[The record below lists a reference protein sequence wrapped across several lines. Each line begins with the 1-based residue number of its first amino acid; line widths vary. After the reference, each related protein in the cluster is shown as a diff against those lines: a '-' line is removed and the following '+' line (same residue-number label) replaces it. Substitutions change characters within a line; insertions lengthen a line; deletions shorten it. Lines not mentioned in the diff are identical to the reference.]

1 MRNFKTT
8 KNKFQRQFV
17 SVFFH
22 WQKIKELLN
31 MKYDTL
37 HALGLQSSKNWKI
50 KYDVLFDT
58 TICILF
64 TD

>member
-1 MRNFKTT
+1 
-8 KNKFQRQFV
+8 
-17 SVFFH
+17 
-22 WQKIKELLN
+22 

-58 TICILF
+58 KICILF